1 MKVVVLAGGVGNRLG
16 GETRVGPKPMVEVG
30 GHPILWHIMSH
41 YARHGFKEFIVAT
54 GHMGDQIKRYF
65 ADFRIAEHDVRFDF
79 AQGQTDVLGDKR
91 DLDWVV
97 EVVDT
102 GRWTDSAGRLRRL
115 AAVLDEGPFM
125 ATFGDAVSDVDLAAL
140 ERFHRQTGKLATL
153 TAVHPTPRFG
163 ELVLDSNRVDSF
175 SEKPLD
181 SSWINGGYMVMEPD
195 VLGYIDGD
203 EARLTPDLMQRL
215 AKDGELAAFRHDGF
229 WHAVDSMRDKV
240 LLDEL
245 WESKTAPWRVES

>member
-16 GETRVGPKPMVEVG
+16 GDTRVGPKPMVEVG
-30 GHPILWHIMSH
+30 GHPILWHIMSR
-41 YARHGFKEFIVAT
+41 YASQGFKEFVVAT

-65 ADFRIAEHDVRFDF
+65 ADFRIAAHDVRFDF
-79 AQGQTDVLGDKR
+79 AQGHTHVLGDTSQ
-91 DLDWVV
+91 LDWVV
-97 EVVDT
+97 NVVDT

-115 AAVLDEGPFM
+115 THLLEQDRFM

-140 ERFHRQTGKLATL
+140 ARFHRETGKLVTL

-163 ELVLDSNRVDSF
+163 ELVLDVDRVDRF

-181 SSWINGGYMVMEPD
+181 STWINGGFMVMEPD

-203 EARLTPDLMQRL
+203 DARLTPDLMQRL

-240 LLDEL
+240 FLDEL
-245 WESKTAPWRVES
+245 WESEAAPWRVGS